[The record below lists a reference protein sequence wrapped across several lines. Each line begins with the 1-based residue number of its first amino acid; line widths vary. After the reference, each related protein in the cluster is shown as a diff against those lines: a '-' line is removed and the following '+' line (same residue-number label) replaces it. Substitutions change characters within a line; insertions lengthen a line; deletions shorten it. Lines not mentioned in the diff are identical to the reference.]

1 MTTTVNNRRESNSP
15 SKTRGGRGALTRD
28 ALTKT
33 LATVLLMLLT
43 CSLDAGATIYNW
55 SRYDLSFETPE
66 GGFVTFNSN
75 TRFEIQWEDMVMTV
89 QLYSKDKGDEKK
101 MLNEN
106 LQRKALGYN
115 MYDLSNGKIKVKG
128 FKKTYS
134 IEGTMPDGS
143 RAIIA
148 DIVSKHQNL
157 IIEVTVNYLYGNR
170 EIVEDMIKSFA
181 ENKNQKPNHERKRQ
195 KVQTKQ
201 KAEKQLQ
208 QEKKQQETK
217 KPARKEKLY
226 DA

>member
-1 MTTTVNNRRESNSP
+1 MDNGKMMNS
-15 SKTRGGRGALTRD
+15 KILWIA
-28 ALTKT
+28 
-33 LATVLLMLLT
+33 LLMMMLLG
-43 CSLDAGATIYNW
+43 SVDASATIYNW

-106 LQRKALGYN
+106 LQRKALGYS

-134 IEGTMPDGS
+134 INGTMPDGS

-181 ENKNQKPNHERKRQ
+181 ENKKQQPNHERKRQ

-201 KAEKQLQ
+201 KADKQRKEQ
-208 QEKKQQETK
+208 QRKQQETQ